1 MIQFHPFFRSRNCA
15 VEYASAIAD
24 GTKKQNCSIPK
35 KCFDSPFGAEHE
47 QDPNRELG
55 LGTRIKEHQS
65 IKIHVDVSS
74 RSKIVLLNRVFYSSN
89 CGLFVT
95 LSRMLW
101 TGEARKEREGG
112 GRRTERRERREKR
125 KREEGSHSHP

>member
-1 MIQFHPFFRSRNCA
+1 MIQFYPFFRSRNCA

-55 LGTRIKEHQS
+55 LETRIKEHQS
-65 IKIHVDVSS
+65 IKIHVDMSS
-74 RSKIVLLNRVFYSSN
+74 RSKVVLLNRVFYSSN

-95 LSRMLW
+95 LSPMLW

-112 GRRTERRERREKR
+112 GRRRRTERRGGR
-125 KREEGSHSHP
+125 